1 MQYMI
6 LLYGS
11 EAGFAK
17 IPPAQ
22 LPAIFEKWMAYTK
35 SMKDA
40 GVFVAG
46 DELRPTTTAT
56 SVRFQNGKV
65 VTTDGPFAE
74 TKEQLGGFY
83 LIEVPDLDAAIK
95 WASQCPIIYGGGC
108 VELRTVMNHNC
119 PPAAQ

>member
-11 EAGFAK
+11 EAGFSR
-17 IPPAQ
+17 IPPDQ
-22 LPAIFEKWMAYTK
+22 LPAIFAKWMAYTQ

-95 WASQCPIIYGGGC
+95 WAGQCPILHGGGC
-108 VELRTVMNHNC
+108 VELRTVMNHNA
-119 PPAAQ
+119 PPPGK